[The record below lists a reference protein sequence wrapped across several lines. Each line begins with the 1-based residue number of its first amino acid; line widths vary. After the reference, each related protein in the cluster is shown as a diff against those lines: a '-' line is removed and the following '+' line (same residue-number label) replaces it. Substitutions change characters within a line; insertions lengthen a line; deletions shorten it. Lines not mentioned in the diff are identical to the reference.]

1 MPRLRQLRVK
11 EGVLKEVFQV
21 FSILEIDFFVD
32 GGYWEN
38 SVVLTIEFV
47 T

>member
-21 FSILEIDFFVD
+21 FSILEIDFL
-32 GGYWEN
+32 
-38 SVVLTIEFV
+38 LTEAIEKTVWFYQLSL
-47 T
+47 